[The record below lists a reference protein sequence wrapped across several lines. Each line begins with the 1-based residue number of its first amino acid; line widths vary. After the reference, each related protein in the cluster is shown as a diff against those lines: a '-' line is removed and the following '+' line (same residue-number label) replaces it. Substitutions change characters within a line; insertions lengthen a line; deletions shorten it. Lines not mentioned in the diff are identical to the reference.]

1 MELRPADFEEARR
14 ILESFGIAVPGV
26 VVRRREEAIAEARRI
41 GFPVVMKLLS
51 PEIVHKSDAG
61 AVLPDVGTEEEAE
74 AAWDA
79 LSEAGRRAGVQR
91 VEGILV
97 QKQAWPGFELFVGAR
112 QDPVFGPLTLV
123 GTGGRYV
130 ELHRDAAPGIGE
142 LTRPD
147 ALGMLS
153 RTPAGRVLEGFRG
166 GPLDREAVVDLLMK
180 VSRLMEARPEVHE
193 LDLNPVRVYPQGLFV
208 TDVRLVLGEPVPPP
222 RAEDLS
228 KRRLKSL
235 EALFEAR
242 SLAVVGASRP
252 GTIGGIILKNCSR
265 LPRVYPVNPRYE
277 ELMGLKCYRSLG
289 DLPETPDA
297 AVFVIPPE
305 ATLKAYREFCEAGGK
320 AAIIV
325 SDGFAEMGRTDLEE
339 ELRAVSERY
348 GVIYVGPNAL
358 GAGNRFTGLDTL
370 FMPRH
375 RTEILEEPGPVGII
389 SQSGGIAL
397 ELMEMASFDR
407 IRIGKWVSCG
417 NASGVSIPEL
427 LAHMGEDPRIKI
439 VAIYLEGLRNGRQ
452 FMEVGRRVAARKPVI
467 VIKGGAGGGASATMS
482 HSASLAGSFEAFRAA
497 CRQAGLYLIEEL
509 TEDPKVLV
517 NVLSLLVTQ
526 KPARDDRVAV
536 VSVGGGAAILLAD
549 QITSQ
554 GLRLASFAPETR
566 KRLAD
571 LLGDRFRAAAPE
583 HRERIAERA
592 ASNPLDLLGN
602 CDDDRLLETLRI
614 LDADSGTD
622 IIVCGIYFQV
632 PYLTEYLGERL
643 AELKRSLHKPLVI
656 SPRGMSPHLQRTR
669 RYLSER
675 GVNTYTVPMIRPL
688 AIALDIW
695 RRYDLDFTT

>member
-1 MELRPADFEEARR
+1 MTSRQAGFEEARR
-14 ILESFGIAVPGV
+14 ILGSFGIFPEGTLVPGK
-26 VVRRREEAIAEARRI
+26 AEAVAEAARI
-41 GFPVVMKLLS
+41 GFPVVLKLLS

-61 AVLPDVGTEEEAE
+61 AVVLDVETEEEA
-74 AAWDA
+74 AAACDA
-79 LSEAGRRAGVQR
+79 LLEAGRRAGVRR

-97 QKQAWPGFELFVGAR
+97 QKQARPGFELFVGAR

-130 ELHRDAAPGIGE
+130 ELSRDAAPGLGE
-142 LTRPD
+142 LSRED
-147 ALGMLS
+147 VLGMLS

-166 GPLDREAVVDLLMK
+166 TPLDREAVVDLLRK
-180 VSRLMEARPEVHE
+180 VSRLMAARPEVHE
-193 LDLNPVRVYPQGLFV
+193 LDLNPVLVHPRGLFLA
-208 TDVRLVLGEPVPPP
+208 DARLVLGDPVEHPG
-222 RAEDLS
+222 AEDLS
-228 KRRLKSL
+228 PRRLKSL

-265 LPRVYPVNPRYE
+265 LPRVYPVNPRYG
-277 ELMGLKCYRSLG
+277 ELLGMRCYPSLA

-305 ATLKAYREFCEAGGK
+305 ATIRAFREFCEAGGK
-320 AAIIV
+320 AAIVV
-325 SDGFAEMGRTDLEE
+325 SDGFAEMGRADLEE
-339 ELRAVSERY
+339 ELRRTAERH
-348 GVIYVGPNAL
+348 GVVYAGPNAL
-358 GAGNRFTGLDTL
+358 GAGNRFTGLETL

-375 RTEILEEPGPVGII
+375 RTDILEEPGPVGVI

-397 ELMEMASFDR
+397 ELMEMAAFDR

-439 VAIYLEGLRNGRQ
+439 VAVYLEGLRNGLQ

-467 VIKGGAGGGASATMS
+467 VIKGGTGGGASATMS

-509 TEDPKVLV
+509 TEDPKILV
-517 NVLSLLVTQ
+517 NVLSLLATQ
-526 KPARDDRVAV
+526 KPARNDRVAV

-554 GLRLASFAPETR
+554 GLRLASFAPATR
-566 KRLAD
+566 ERLAA
-571 LLGDRFRAAAPE
+571 LLGERFHAAAPE
-583 HRERIAERA
+583 HRGRIAERA

-614 LDADSGTD
+614 LDADPGTD
-622 IIVCGIYFQV
+622 VIVCGIYFQV

-643 AELKRSLHKPLVI
+643 AELKRGLHKPLVI

-669 RYLSER
+669 QYLSER

-688 AIALDIW
+688 AVALDIW